1 MFGPACV
8 QHGFTD
14 ESSFTSGDYRVPSG
28 IGMKIDEVIKQFLEN
43 PEKAPWLLDEG
54 EWPTVNKGC
63 NGLAS
68 HHLSTE

>member
-1 MFGPACV
+1 
-8 QHGFTD
+8 
-14 ESSFTSGDYRVPSG
+14 
-28 IGMKIDEVIKQFLEN
+28 MKIDEVIKQFLEN

-68 HHLSTE
+68 HHLSKE